1 MTLVGL
7 LNSLIR
13 IFGDPY
19 LRFKVKQIIFRVP
32 VATDGLRNTEGDNP
46 RDDSMTERSMHQEET
61 KSQLLIAAVEEESK
75 RSAKGLSAGMG
86 LGQEEMLAQIDK
98 YKEMMR

>member
-19 LRFKVKQIIFRVP
+19 LRFKVRQILFRVP
-32 VATDGLRNTEGDNP
+32 ANDALRNTEGDNP
-46 RDDSMTERSMHQEET
+46 RDDSMTERSMHHEET
-61 KSQLLIAAVEEESK
+61 KSKLLIAAVEEESK
-75 RSAKGLSAGMG
+75 RSFKGLSAGMG
-86 LGQEEMLAQIDK
+86 SGQEEILA
-98 YKEMMR
+98 

>member
-1 MTLVGL
+1 
-7 LNSLIR
+7 
-13 IFGDPY
+13 
-19 LRFKVKQIIFRVP
+19 
-32 VATDGLRNTEGDNP
+32 
-46 RDDSMTERSMHQEET
+46 MTERSMHQEET

>member
-61 KSQLLIAAVEEESK
+61 KVLIAAVEEESQ
-75 RSAKGLSAGMG
+75 RSVKGLSAGMG

>member
-19 LRFKVKQIIFRVP
+19 LRFKVRQIILRVP
-32 VATDGLRNTEGDNP
+32 LNDPQKNTDGCNNHRDESLTEQ
-46 RDDSMTERSMHQEET
+46 SMDEET
-61 KSQLLIAAVEEESK
+61 KSQLLLAIEKDSK
-75 RSAKGLSAGMG
+75 RSDKGLSAAAGDIAVCPG
-86 LGQEEMLAQIDK
+86 REEILA
-98 YKEMMR
+98 

>member
-19 LRFKVKQIIFRVP
+19 LRFKVKQIIFRAP
-32 VATDGLRNTEGDNP
+32 ITDGLRNTEGDNP

-61 KSQLLIAAVEEESK
+61 KLLIAAVEEESK
-75 RSAKGLSAGMG
+75 RSVKGLSAGMG

>member
-19 LRFKVKQIIFRVP
+19 LRFKVRQIIFRVP
-32 VATDGLRNTEGDNP
+32 ITDALRNTEGDNP
-46 RDDSMTERSMHQEET
+46 WDDSMTDRSMHHEEA

-75 RSAKGLSAGMG
+75 RSVKGISAGMAS
-86 LGQEEMLAQIDK
+86 GQEEMLA
-98 YKEMMR
+98 

>member
-32 VATDGLRNTEGDNP
+32 ANDALRNTEGDNP
-46 RDDSMTERSMHQEET
+46 RDESMTERSMHQEET
-61 KSQLLIAAVEEESK
+61 KSLLLIAAIEEEESK
-75 RSAKGLSAGMG
+75 RSVKGISAGMG
-86 LGQEEMLAQIDK
+86 SGQEEMLA
-98 YKEMMR
+98 

>member
-32 VATDGLRNTEGDNP
+32 QNDALKNTEGDNH
-46 RDDSMTERSMHQEET
+46 RDESMSEQSMHEET
-61 KSQLLIAAVEEESK
+61 KSQLLID
-75 RSAKGLSAGMG
+75 
-86 LGQEEMLAQIDK
+86 I
-98 YKEMMR
+98 

>member
-32 VATDGLRNTEGDNP
+32 ANDALRNTEGDNP
-46 RDDSMTERSMHQEET
+46 RDDSMTDGSMHHEEA

-75 RSAKGLSAGMG
+75 RSVKGISAGMAS
-86 LGQEEMLAQIDK
+86 GQEEMLA
-98 YKEMMR
+98 